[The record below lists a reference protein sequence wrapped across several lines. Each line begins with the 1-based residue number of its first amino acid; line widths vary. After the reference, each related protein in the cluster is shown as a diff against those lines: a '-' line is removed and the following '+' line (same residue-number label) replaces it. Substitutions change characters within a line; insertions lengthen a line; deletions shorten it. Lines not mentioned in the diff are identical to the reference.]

1 MRGFVKWLGRIIG
14 SAVSLVLII
23 VLLPYA
29 SRLASTLMPDLSGNA
44 ITTSVTLSRE
54 MKSSARLETAVV
66 DDEGVITS
74 STSALLLGKV
84 QSVTIKYS
92 YHASIGIDLKKVNIK
107 VSGNK
112 ITFTL
117 PQLEVLSD
125 SLTPEE
131 IVRDDFWYPLT
142 DSRRQQ
148 LLDEEAEKCRA
159 YYLSQN
165 ESSDKAWQDTIDAM
179 ESTVAKWVG
188 MGNSKLTFEYV
199 RAEEQ
204 N

>member
-84 QSVTIKYS
+84 QSVTIKYN

-148 LLDEEAEKCRA
+148 LLDEEAEKCRE

-165 ESSDKAWQDTIDAM
+165 ESSEKAWQDTIDAM
-179 ESTVAKWVG
+179 DSTVAKWVG
-188 MGNSKLTFEYV
+188 MGGSNLTFEYV

-204 N
+204 K